1 MTLRKAFFGA
11 AMAVAL
17 AAPAYALADT
27 PILENSGWQNDQ
39 IDFADTPS
47 EGSSWTFTVAD
58 NAVFSVLDGYI
69 VGDVY
74 KLFDSVSST
83 LLATGTFTPGSFSDV
98 QASADYFGGLWT
110 DASYSRIAY
119 NVGPGSYSF
128 TVTGDGAGGLSA
140 GFGVRLDSASGAP
153 EASTWAMML
162 IGFAGMGA
170 TLRSARRKTV
180 TA

>member
-27 PILENSGWQNDQ
+27 PIIENSGWQNDQ
-39 IDFADTPS
+39 IDFVDTPS
-47 EGSSWTFTVAD
+47 EGSNWTFTVAD
-58 NAVFSVLDGYI
+58 NAVFSLIDCCI

-74 KLFDSVSST
+74 KLYDSVTST
-83 LLATGTFTPGSFSDV
+83 LLATSTFTPGAFSDV
-98 QASADYFGGLWT
+98 QNEGAYFGSWT
-110 DASYSRIAY
+110 DPDYSRIAY

-128 TVTGDGAGGLSA
+128 SITGNGAGGLSA